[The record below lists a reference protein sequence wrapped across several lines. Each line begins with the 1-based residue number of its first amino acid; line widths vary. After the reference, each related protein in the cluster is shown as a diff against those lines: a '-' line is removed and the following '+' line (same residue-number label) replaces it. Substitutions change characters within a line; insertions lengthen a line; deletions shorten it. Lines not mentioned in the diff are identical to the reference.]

1 MAMQKRTVKTEVKNK
16 QAMVEIPVTLLKHLV
31 RVSHN
36 RQATSY
42 LKKAAGQTYKTAT
55 PGMNVVEP
63 EVAKKEKVE
72 RKGGSQ
78 KAETKPTPEAKV
90 KKLAEKA
97 TEKKAIDKNFN
108 KS

>member
-1 MAMQKRTVKTEVKNK
+1 
-16 QAMVEIPVTLLKHLV
+16 MVEIPVTLLKHLV

-36 RQATSY
+36 RQATMY

-55 PGMNVVEP
+55 PGENVVES
-63 EVAKKEKVE
+63 VVVKEK
-72 RKGGSQ
+72 

-97 TEKKAIDKNFN
+97 AEKKAIDKNFN

>member
-1 MAMQKRTVKTEVKNK
+1 MAREKRTVKAEVKNK

-55 PGMNVVEP
+55 PGVNVTEP
-63 EVAKKEKVE
+63 VVVKEK
-72 RKGGSQ
+72 

-97 TEKKAIDKNFN
+97 AEKKTIDKNFN